1 MNVSAAGH
9 KKVYRESRARARR
22 LLTEG
27 SMAADETFRTREG
40 QRRTPPWR
48 LRERPAGKRA
58 GLRCREAQPKVG
70 QESADC
76 ARHRRKQSVGR
87 SSSCVERNDLKH
99 PRLKVR

>member
-1 MNVSAAGH
+1 MNVNAAGH

-27 SMAADETFRTREG
+27 SRAADETFRTREG

-48 LRERPAGKRA
+48 LQVCLDGKRA
-58 GLRCREAQPKVG
+58 GLRCPETQRKVG
-70 QESADC
+70 QGSADC

-87 SSSCVERNDLKH
+87 SSYWAERSGSKH
-99 PRLKVR
+99 QRLKVR